1 MAVADLPLMGADRQA
16 SGIRPFKVLHHFRK
30 LVADKE
36 DTEQVFHIIEATKGR
51 RSLRQAHEFI
61 RSPDGRRFMAE
72 SVDIPAMLDD
82 HARWDDCS
90 PGSVAAHYMA
100 FMKREGLS
108 AAGLVAES
116 HKWAPPENLPQDQT
130 QWYFDRLRD
139 THDLF
144 HVLTGYGRDA
154 LGEASLLGFSYEQNH
169 NKGIL
174 FIAYAGARQIKK
186 VSGTKA
192 PLFAAIR
199 ESRAHG
205 RAAVKIAHQDI
216 AALMREDIG
225 AARARL
231 NIGSRGLPSV
241 PRHPSERRRGAR
253 GADARRGRGAGGL
266 GRAQPS
272 IHSSKNRWLAARSSL
287 SCTPSTVSPPTVPIR
302 WNPICAVSSL
312 RVPVASAAF
321 RAATSGTVTR

>member
-1 MAVADLPLMGADRQA
+1 MALMDRPLVAPDRKT
-16 SGIRPFKVLHHFRK
+16 SGFRPVKVLHHFRK
-30 LVADKE
+30 LIADKE
-36 DTEQVFHIIEATKGR
+36 DTEQVFHIIEATKGKATHK
-51 RSLRQAHEFI
+51 QAWDFI
-61 RSPDGRRFMAE
+61 ASPAGQRFLAE
-72 SVDIPAMLDD
+72 EVDIPAILDD
-82 HARWDDCS
+82 HARWADCG
-90 PGSVAAHYMA
+90 PNSVAAHYIA

-116 HKWAPPENLPQDQT
+116 HKWAPPHALPQDLT

-199 ESRAHG
+199 EGRALG
-205 RAAVKIAHQDI
+205 RAAAKIAHQDI
-216 AALMREDIG
+216 VALMAEDIT

-231 NIGSRGLPSV
+231 NIGKPQAYRECVSILKGEGIL
-241 PRHPSERRRGAR
+241 SEQLA
-253 GADARRGRGAGGL
+253 L
-266 GRAQPS
+266 GSAQ
-272 IHSSKNRWLAARSSL
+272 AA
-287 SCTPSTVSPPTVPIR
+287 
-302 WNPICAVSSL
+302 
-312 RVPVASAAF
+312 
-321 RAATSGTVTR
+321 

>member
-1 MAVADLPLMGADRQA
+1 MALLDLPLVAPDRKM
-16 SGIRPFKVLHHFRK
+16 SGFRPLKVLHHFGK
-30 LVADKE
+30 LVEDKE

-51 RSLRQAHEFI
+51 RSHAQAHDFI
-61 RSPDGRRFMAE
+61 RSPEGQRFLAE
-72 SVDIPAMLDD
+72 EVDIPAMLDD
-82 HARWDDCS
+82 HDRWADCG
-90 PGSVAAHYMA
+90 PETVAAHYIA

-116 HKWAPPENLPQDQT
+116 HKWAPPETLPKDLT

-154 LGEASLLGFSYEQNH
+154 LGEAALLGFSYEQNH

-192 PLFAAIR
+192 PLFAAIKEGR
-199 ESRAHG
+199 RLG
-205 RAAVKIAHQDI
+205 RAAAKIAHQDI
-216 AALMREDIG
+216 AALMREDIA

-231 NIGSRGLPSV
+231 NIGQPEIYRQCLAILE
-241 PRHPSERRRGAR
+241 SEGKRREDLTLG
-253 GADARRGRGAGGL
+253 GAG
-266 GRAQPS
+266 AQ
-272 IHSSKNRWLAARSSL
+272 AA
-287 SCTPSTVSPPTVPIR
+287 
-302 WNPICAVSSL
+302 
-312 RVPVASAAF
+312 
-321 RAATSGTVTR
+321 

>member
-1 MAVADLPLMGADRQA
+1 MAVTDLPLVAPDRKT
-16 SGIRPFKVLHHFRK
+16 SGFRPLKVLHHFGK
-30 LVADKE
+30 LVEDKE
-36 DTEQVFHIIEATKGR
+36 DTEQVFHIIEATKGK
-51 RSLRQAHEFI
+51 RSHAQARDFLTSGAG
-61 RSPDGRRFMAE
+61 RSFMAE

-82 HARWDDCS
+82 HARWADCG
-90 PGSVAAHYMA
+90 PETVAAHYIA

-116 HKWAPPENLPQDQT
+116 HKWAPPERLPEDQI

-186 VSGTKA
+186 MSGTRA
-192 PLFAAIR
+192 PLFAAIKEGR
-199 ESRAHG
+199 RLG
-205 RAAVKIAHQDI
+205 RAAAKIAHQDI
-216 AALMREDIG
+216 AALLREDIT

-231 NIGSRGLPSV
+231 GIGKPEVYRQCLAILE
-241 PRHPSERRRGAR
+241 SEGVAR
-253 GADARRGRGAGGL
+253 EQLTLGGAG
-266 GRAQPS
+266 AQ
-272 IHSSKNRWLAARSSL
+272 AA
-287 SCTPSTVSPPTVPIR
+287 
-302 WNPICAVSSL
+302 
-312 RVPVASAAF
+312 
-321 RAATSGTVTR
+321 